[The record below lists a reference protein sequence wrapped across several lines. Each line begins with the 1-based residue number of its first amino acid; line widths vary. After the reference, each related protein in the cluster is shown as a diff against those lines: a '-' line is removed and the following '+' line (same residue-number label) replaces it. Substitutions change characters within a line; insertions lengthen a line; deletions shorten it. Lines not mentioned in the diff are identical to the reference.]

1 MGNARGAL
9 VAAQA
14 RALSLEGRTFT
25 RLRVLARASTDAHGH
40 VLWLCEC
47 ACSQRVR
54 VRAGSLT
61 SGRTRSCGCLVTD
74 ANRARSKARAA

>member
-14 RALSLEGRTFT
+14 RALSLEGRVFT
-25 RLRVLARASTDAHGH
+25 RLRVVAHAGNDAHGH

-61 SGRTRSCGCLVTD
+61 SGRTRSCGCLRVE
-74 ANRARSKARAA
+74 AAQRLRRAA